1 MKKELLQML
10 AGNWAIDPK
19 KFENFCSSDY
29 PGDKMFKDSNEP
41 NHRNNVDM
49 KGDVAVMHIDG
60 ALTYRSNMW
69 KMFFGDDTYNSISDA
84 FDELL
89 ANDDVKGI
97 VLSIH
102 SPGGQISGVSDLAEK
117 IYAARGQKEYGI
129 VAHTSGDMCSAA
141 YWIGSACERVTAAP
155 AAIIGSI
162 GVMSYIPGT
171 SEAGPAFIRSNLS
184 RNKNLDPNTPAG
196 RDALEKTLDS
206 SAKVFMESVAKYRG
220 TTYED
225 VLDNYGQG
233 ALFVGQEAVE
243 NGMIDEI
250 ISLDALVE
258 SMSNKQGGYM
268 PNSQTQSQTPAV
280 SAESQQEMIQAAVA
294 AERTR
299 IAGVT
304 AAFEGLGLESDLK
317 AFVAEGKTVAEA
329 ESFCLSAC
337 KKQMADLKAAATAKP
352 AEPAPAAAEPGANA
366 SAAAGELTAEQ
377 KALIAA
383 GLAAQSGA
391 ANGVQSGAN
400 DPSAATAE
408 ADKVAFDAFAA
419 GANGKIF

>member
-1 MKKELLQML
+1 ML
-10 AGNWAIDPK
+10 AGNWAIEPK
-19 KFENFCSSDY
+19 KFENFCSSDF
-29 PGDKMFKDSNEP
+29 PGDKAFKESNEP
-41 NHRNNVDM
+41 NHKNNVDI
-49 KGDVAVMHIDG
+49 KNGIAVMHIDG

-69 KMFFGDDTYNSISDA
+69 RMFFGDDTYNSISDA
-84 FDELL
+84 FDDLL
-89 ANDDVKGI
+89 ENKEVKGI

-117 IYAARGQKEYGI
+117 IYSARGQKEAGI
-129 VAHTSGDMCSAA
+129 VAHTAGDMCSAA

-155 AAIIGSI
+155 SAIVGSI
-162 GVMSYIPGT
+162 GVMSYIPG
-171 SEAGPAFIRSNLS
+171 SANVEPAFVRSNLS

-206 SAKVFMESVAKYRG
+206 EAKVFMESVAKYRG

-329 ESFCLSAC
+329 ESFCLAAC
-337 KKQMADLKAAATAKP
+337 KKQMADMKAAATATP
-352 AEPAPAAAEPGANA
+352 ASPAGEA
-366 SAAAGELTAEQ
+366 SAASASAGELTAEQ

-383 GLAAQSGA
+383 GIAAQTAA
-391 ANGVQSGAN
+391 ANGIQAGASEGS
-400 DPSAATAE
+400 SASEE
-408 ADKVAFDAFAA
+408 ADKRAFDAFARGSA
-419 GANGKIF
+419 GKSF